1 MKVEIREGSN
11 IWLSYTMRHNDAN
24 KMTPLSPLHLSHF
37 ENFDKVNVFLKP
49 ALNICILS
57 NLVVGWGEW
66 VIKEAAVILHQIY
79 RFSGGF
85 NTWTRIHQSKS
96 WYYLGRPFQTSKV
109 DFFAEIIFGYKSLTY
124 IVKDSNLDVSLVPLD
139 AS

>member
-1 MKVEIREGSN
+1 
-11 IWLSYTMRHNDAN
+11 MRHNDAN

-37 ENFDKVNVFLKP
+37 ENFDKVN
-49 ALNICILS
+49 
-57 NLVVGWGEW
+57 
-66 VIKEAAVILHQIY
+66 VILHQIY